1 MLTFVQK
8 ETLQTLINLYQSS
21 EGKSIKGS
29 EIADSL
35 NRNPG
40 TIRNQMISLRRL
52 GLVKSVPGPGGGYKP
67 TIEAYHSL
75 NIPISYNDLKVP
87 IYKNGK
93 KIEGTSVAK
102 IEFTSVPQ
110 PSDCEAAIKV
120 LGSINHLNLGDEII
134 IGPTP
139 VNNLGVVGK
148 IVGKDDLDNL
158 LLIDAN
164 NIRSIPKQ
172 TVGDIASRNIIS
184 FNLNCSV
191 KEAAKK
197 LAINEIDG
205 GPVIKE
211 DEVVGV
217 FTVTDLVK
225 AIAEGNEN
233 KTVGDL
239 MSKKMVI
246 VTEDLKLV
254 NAIDLML
261 KKSVSRLIIKDNNNS
276 LLGIVTRTDLIE
288 AIIKF

>member
-1 MLTFVQK
+1 MVLCDLFKTFGSNAAKAVWRTGFSEKMLHF
-8 ETLQTLINLYQSS
+8 
-21 EGKSIKGS
+21 
-29 EIADSL
+29 
-35 NRNPG
+35 
-40 TIRNQMISLRRL
+40 M
-52 GLVKSVPGPGGGYKP
+52 
-67 TIEAYHSL
+67 
-75 NIPISYNDLKVP
+75 
-87 IYKNGK
+87 
-93 KIEGTSVAK
+93 
-102 IEFTSVPQ
+102 
-110 PSDCEAAIKV
+110 AA
-120 LGSINHLNLGDEII
+120 NGDEII

-139 VNNLGVVGK
+139 VNNLGIVGK
-148 IVGKDDLDNL
+148 IVGKDDLDNI

-217 FTVTDLVK
+217 FTATDLVK

-261 KKSVSRLIIKDNNNS
+261 KKSISRLIIKDNNNS